1 MKWGP
6 KRAGRRKPLADQ
18 QQLARFERLVLP
30 HLDAA
35 HNLARWLTRDEH
47 DAADVVQEAY
57 LRAYRFFGGFHGEGG
72 REWLLKIVRNTCYT
86 WLKQNR
92 PAGTVPL
99 VDEMLNAAV
108 CGAPRP
114 DAEASGQERRQLLHQ
129 AIGDLPAEYREALV
143 LRELEG
149 MSYKEIA
156 AIADVPLGTVMSRLS
171 RAREKLHERL
181 ADVLGGET

>member
-1 MKWGP
+1 
-6 KRAGRRKPLADQ
+6 LADQ

-57 LRAYRFFGGFHGEGG
+57 LRAYQFFGSFHGDGG
-72 REWLLKIVRNTCYT
+72 RAWFLKIVRNTCYT
-86 WLKQNR
+86 WLRQNR
-92 PAGTVPL
+92 AAGTVPL
-99 VDEMLNAAV
+99 ADEMLHAVASAAS
-108 CGAPRP
+108 GPE
-114 DAEASGQERRQLLHQ
+114 AEASGQERQQLLHQ

-156 AIADVPLGTVMSRLS
+156 AIADVPLGTIMSRLS

>member
-1 MKWGP
+1 
-6 KRAGRRKPLADQ
+6 LADQ

-57 LRAYRFFGGFHGEGG
+57 LRAYQFFGGHHGEEG
-72 REWLLKIVRNTCYT
+72 RAWLLKIVRNTCYT
-86 WLKQNR
+86 WLRKNR
-92 PAGTVPL
+92 SAGTVPL
-99 VDEMLNAAV
+99 KDEMLQAVAGAASGPEV
-108 CGAPRP
+108 
-114 DAEASGQERRQLLHQ
+114 EASVQERQQLLHQ

-181 ADVLGGET
+181 ANVLGGEA